1 MQNINQNSKKSLI
14 SYKDGS
20 GKKLEISNFKNE
32 GVKFTVHH
40 SEVIEGYSRKEYEIF
55 SLPILP
61 ESGNVYRIA
70 AALYEKFGNQ
80 FVFSKNPIIDKN
92 NYMYIEQD
100 SNSTYFMNF
109 GHDLSNGL
117 KVKKLQFET
126 SVVLEGKY
134 YIDMVKDALIEP
146 VFQAS
151 TVLANPT
158 YINQETLALAEPISE
173 SSASLEDI
181 DIFDETEESVS
192 PTFVKR
198 IAS

>member
-1 MQNINQNSKKSLI
+1 MSNINQNSKKSLI

-40 SEVIEGYSRKEYEIF
+40 DEVIEGYSRKEYEIF

-70 AALYEKFGNQ
+70 AALYEKVGNQ
-80 FVFSKNPIIDKN
+80 FVFSNNPIIDKN
-92 NYMYIEQD
+92 NYMYIEQNA
-100 SNSTYFMNF
+100 NSTYFMNF
-109 GHDLSNGL
+109 GRDLSNGL
-117 KVKKLQFET
+117 KAKKLQYET
-126 SVVLEGKY
+126 RVVLEGKY

-146 VFQAS
+146 VLQAS
-151 TVLANPT
+151 AVLASPT
-158 YINQETLALAEPISE
+158 YIDQETLSITEPISE
-173 SSASLEDI
+173 SSASMEDI
-181 DIFDETEESVS
+181 EMFDETDEPVS
-192 PTFVKR
+192 PSFVKR